1 MAFPCGAGADA
12 KKASGSALSAKAGKK
27 PVLTVFLMMAATLL
41 SKLLGMLRTVLY
53 ASHYGTTPAASAFSA
68 ASRIPLTFFDLLF
81 SAAVVGCF
89 IPVYNSFG
97 KEREKDASAFAL
109 TFLNLIFLA
118 TGLLALLGILF
129 ADSLIAVVTPGLDP
143 ETASL
148 AARLLRMLFP
158 MIIFTGEAYTL
169 VGILQSDDRFLL
181 PAIVSSVSNLGVIL
195 YFLIFD
201 KALGKNGIYGLAVAY
216 VLSWLL
222 QFLTLAVPLFLSGKR
237 YRPILQLNNPALKK
251 ALRMTLPIMAGSWL
265 APLTSLIGAHFSS
278 LLASNGNAV
287 FDYSYNIFIIVAGV
301 LTYSICNYVFP
312 SLSRTAGQPE
322 EFHGTVRTG
331 LLSALAITAPFTA
344 AVMLLAGEG
353 VTVLYFRNEFTAAD
367 VSQTASMLRLN
378 AAALPAFA
386 VTELG
391 MRVFYAKKR
400 TLVPVIAACFGAAV
414 NLTVAAVVQTLP
426 GIGTACALGQLA
438 AASVLLAAMIRTERP
453 VFDRAFLSDFL
464 KILAAAILSAAAMY
478 GMRLLFPGAPTE
490 RGLLMNLL
498 ICAAV
503 FLPGGAVFL
512 LTLKL
517 SRASF
522 LRPQKGGITSS

>member
-1 MAFPCGAGADA
+1 MALPCGAGADA
-12 KKASGSALSAKAGKK
+12 EKAPGSALRAKAGKK
-27 PVLTVFLMMAATLL
+27 PVLTVFLMMAATLI
-41 SKLLGMLRTVLY
+41 SKILGMLRTVLY

-89 IPVYNSFG
+89 IPVYNSFE
-97 KEREKDASAFAL
+97 KEQEEEASAFAL

-143 ETASL
+143 ETAAL

-169 VGILQSDDRFLL
+169 VGILQSEDRFLL
-181 PAIVSSVSNLGVIL
+181 PAVVSSVSNLGVIL

-201 KALGKNGIYGLAVAY
+201 KALGQNGVYGLAAAY
-216 VLSWLL
+216 VFSWLL
-222 QFLTLAVPLFLSGKR
+222 QFLTLAIPLLLSGKR
-237 YRPILQLNNPALKK
+237 YRPVFHLKNPALKK

-265 APLTSLIGAHFSS
+265 APLASLTGAHFSS

-287 FDYSYNIFIIVAGV
+287 FDYSYNIYIIVAGV

-312 SLSRTAGQPE
+312 SLSRTAGNPE
-322 EFHGTVRTG
+322 EFHNTVQTG
-331 LLSALAITAPFTA
+331 LLSALAITVPFTA

-367 VSQTASMLRLN
+367 VSQTAAMLRLN

-391 MRVFYAKKR
+391 MRVFYAKKT
-400 TLVPVIAACFGAAV
+400 TLVPVLAACLGAAV
-414 NLTVAAVVQTLP
+414 NLLAASAVRTLP
-426 GIGTACALGQLA
+426 GIGAACAAGQLA
-438 AASVLLAAMIRTERP
+438 AAAVLLFAMLRTERP
-453 VFDRAFLSDFL
+453 VFNRTFLLDFL
-464 KILAAAILSAAAMY
+464 RILAAALLSAAVMY
-478 GMRLLFPGAPTE
+478 GMRLLFPGDPTA
-490 RGLLMNLL
+490 RGMLHNLL

-503 FLPGGAVFL
+503 FLPGGTVFL
-512 LTLKL
+512 LTLKI